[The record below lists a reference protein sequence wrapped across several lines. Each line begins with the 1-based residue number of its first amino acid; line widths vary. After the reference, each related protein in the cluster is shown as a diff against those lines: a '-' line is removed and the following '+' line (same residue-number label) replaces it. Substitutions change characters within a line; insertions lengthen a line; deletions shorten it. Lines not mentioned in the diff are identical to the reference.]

1 MAFNTWNK
9 ICLSSWRRKYNKCA
23 LSNTSYWC
31 SLMNNK
37 VICGLHLYVWDYFL
51 HSFLC
56 IYYFT
61 KIKPLPCSVLF
72 SSESWEKWLSWLSCA
87 LSPKLF
93 TNNSEKR
100 GTIIFLQILQF
111 SRSHVYEN
119 WKQCCRPHLPVPI
132 KFHCSKCFLCL
143 ILKGIYLPSSKWIIL
158 SLQTIA
164 VLQNGKIPGLLIDSE
179 YSFSCLG
186 DWCCHDSGLY
196 SPFVQAFRFY

>member
-1 MAFNTWNK
+1 MKHSQESIAPVSPWYCCVKSFQNCNGIYTNK

-23 LSNTSYWC
+23 LNNTSYWC

-61 KIKPLPCSVLF
+61 KIKPLPCSVPF

-100 GTIIFLQILQF
+100 GTIIFFQIPQF
-111 SRSHVYEN
+111 SRSHMFMKTESN
-119 WKQCCRPHLPVPI
+119 
-132 KFHCSKCFLCL
+132 
-143 ILKGIYLPSSKWIIL
+143 
-158 SLQTIA
+158 IA
-164 VLQNGKIPGLLIDSE
+164 DHICPCQ
-179 YSFSCLG
+179 
-186 DWCCHDSGLY
+186 
-196 SPFVQAFRFY
+196 